1 MKKFKG
7 EKVKKA
13 GRGKVKTVNG
23 GVGNFAFVA
32 RDLRAV
38 FSFLRLHFSTFKL
51 FHLFTFS
58 SFHLFTFSLFQLFT
72 FSLFHLFTFS
82 PVHAQMSRKP
92 SPTREPAGVMDKKP
106 DSAKNSLL
114 DIRSRADFD
123 SIARVYHQNTPY
135 ALPHTMFVIDRR
147 AKNKI
152 YFVNSQRFRFHK
164 DFLLATYLVPR
175 GADVFKPIYI
185 DEDRRFIVGTIAW
198 QKPVEKFTWEL
209 WEGDLATADHIKSA
223 DETIS
228 KHFFEPVAFKPNSL
242 RQEDVSETLDID
254 RVLQSDLSK
263 NQAYLALNT
272 GEAVGRIHIID
283 KLDDTVEIGDNEIVV
298 LKELPQTLPPVRG
311 IIVAQPS
318 TPLSHI
324 NILAK
329 GWKIPNV
336 YIKDAD
342 KLFREFD
349 TYIYKLSA
357 SLTDYKLER
366 ASIDEIKEKFVSP
379 DQQVPPVD
387 LAVRKLAGLRE
398 MRKKDSV
405 IYGAKA
411 ANLGEM
417 LNARVTGVTVPDGF
431 SVPFYWYKSFM
442 EANGF
447 NDRIGEYQEDLEF
460 VHNPRIRRQKLE
472 EFRNAIQK
480 GKFDASLRRA
490 IIRKWQ
496 TQLAGR
502 PVFVRSSSNAEDLPN
517 FSGAGLYSSVPNVK
531 QEDKLIEAV
540 KKVWASLWK
549 FEAYEA
555 RVRNYVS
562 QRDVYMSALIQLGID
577 MTKGGVMITKDP
589 FDAENKDAVYIS
601 AVCGHNSK
609 VVDNSGLPEQILFN
623 PKSNSVIVMTLS
635 QQENALAF
643 DEDGD
648 LKETSDKCANAQKR
662 VLTDL
667 QARTLAKTAIDIRR
681 IFGKREQDIEW
692 GIMNGRI
699 YIVQARP
706 YIDKQ

>member
-1 MKKFKG
+1 MTISTSNCKTFASRVG
-7 EKVKKA
+7 RLA
-13 GRGKVKTVNG
+13 G
-23 GVGNFAFVA
+23 A
-32 RDLRAV
+32 LL
-38 FSFLRLHFSTFKL
+38 FLLLSIASTFG
-51 FHLFTFS
+51 
-58 SFHLFTFSLFQLFT
+58 
-72 FSLFHLFTFS
+72 
-82 PVHAQMSRKP
+82 QMSRKP
-92 SPTREPAGVMDKKP
+92 SPTREPIGAMDKQP
-106 DSAKNSLL
+106 DSKKNSLL
-114 DIRSRADFD
+114 DVTSEQEFD
-123 SIARVYHQNTPY
+123 SIARVYHQNTQY
-135 ALPHTMFVIDRR
+135 ALPHAMFVIDRR
-147 AKNKI
+147 DKNKI
-152 YFVNSQRFRFHK
+152 YFINSQRFRFHK
-164 DFLLATYLVPR
+164 DFLLATYMGPR

-209 WEGDLATADHIKSA
+209 WEGDLANAEHIKA
-223 DETIS
+223 ANEIVN
-228 KHFFEPVAFKPNSL
+228 KHFFAPVSFKPNSL
-242 RQEDVSETLDID
+242 RQEDVSEKIGID
-254 RVLQSDLSK
+254 RVLQSDLNK

-272 GEAVGRIHIID
+272 GDAVGRIHIID

-298 LKELPQTLPPVRG
+298 LKELPASLPPVRG

-329 GWKIPNV
+329 GWNVPNV

-342 KLFREFD
+342 KLFKEFD
-349 TYIYKLSA
+349 TYVYKLSA
-357 SLTDYKLER
+357 SLTDYKLTR
-366 ASIDEIKEKFVSP
+366 ASMDDIKTKFVSP
-379 DQQVPPVD
+379 DQQIPPVN
-387 LAVRKLAGLRE
+387 LTVKKLAGLRE
-398 MRKKDSV
+398 MRKKDS
-405 IYGAKA
+405 IAFGSKA

-417 LNARVTGVTVPDGF
+417 LNARVAGVIVPDGF
-431 SVPFYWYKSFM
+431 SIPFYWYKSFM
-442 EANGF
+442 DSNGF
-447 NDRIGEYQEDLEF
+447 NDKMADYQDDLDF
-460 VHNPRIRRQKLE
+460 VHNPRVRRQKLE
-472 EFRNAIQK
+472 EFRAAIQK
-480 GKFDASLRRA
+480 GRFDPALRRA
-490 IIRKWQ
+490 IISKWRL
-496 TQLAGR
+496 QLGGR
-502 PVFVRSSSNAEDLPN
+502 PVFVRSSSNSEDLPN
-517 FSGAGLYSSVPNVK
+517 FSGAGLYSSVANVK
-531 QEDKLIEAV
+531 EEEKLIDAV

-562 QRDVYMSALIQLGID
+562 QKDVYMSALVQLGID

-643 DEDGD
+643 DENGD
-648 LKETSDKCANAQKR
+648 LKETHDKCANAQRR

-681 IFGKREQDIEW
+681 VFGKREQDIEW

-706 YIDKQ
+706 YIEKQ